1 MVMALM
7 TPVALSVSMYWTF
20 RLLARQFGLPLGYLL
35 GFVIYWL
42 FWCLLVPTLILGSW
56 QPIVEMFYPF
66 PPFNT
71 LSWQTQLALWW
82 PLIFPLFFVFV
93 PRISKATVPIL
104 IASIVL
110 GVVIGIT
117 EEILWRGLYA
127 RLFPDNLWLSMIYP
141 SIWFGLWHL
150 APQSI
155 LANRNS
161 GGAVSFVVYAIILG
175 ITYSISV
182 QLTQSIAWATVSHI
196 IHDTLGLG
204 GFAYAAWL
212 KK

>member
-1 MVMALM
+1 M
-7 TPVALSVSMYWTF
+7 
-20 RLLARQFGLPLGYLL
+20 LANAVG
-35 GFVIYWL
+35 
-42 FWCLLVPTLILGSW
+42 
-56 QPIVEMFYPF
+56 
-66 PPFNT
+66 
-71 LSWQTQLALWW
+71 LWW

-110 GVVIGIT
+110 GIVIGIT

-141 SIWFGLWHL
+141 SILFGLWHL

-161 GGAVSFVVYAIILG
+161 GGAASFAIYAIILG

-204 GFAYAAWL
+204 GFAYAVWL
-212 KK
+212 KKSLSIHLTGIETLPANGKLLPIRTDNERCL